1 MDEFR
6 SRTQIAPVDRAV
18 VRAAA
23 PVPAVKAVAAVRAT
37 DAPDAR
43 PRPALP
49 DAAAAPPREGDLASV
64 AEFVEVHARVAA
76 ILSDLGTGAA
86 SVEDAADR
94 LIPRPF
100 VFVPLPPASREAVE
114 HAETVAKRIVERAS
128 YAHSAHAQLS
138 RAMVEQIAS
147 L

>member
-1 MDEFR
+1 MDDFR
-6 SRTQIAPVDRAV
+6 SRTQIAPVDRSV
-18 VRAAA
+18 VRAVA
-23 PVPAVKAVAAVRAT
+23 PVPAVKAAAVRVT
-37 DAPDAR
+37 DAPETQAR
-43 PRPALP
+43 PVSA
-49 DAAAAPPREGDLASV
+49 DAAAPPRDGDLASV

-76 ILSDLGTGAA
+76 ILSDLGAGAM
-86 SVEDAADR
+86 SVEDATEQV
-94 LIPRPF
+94 IPRPF

-138 RAMVEQIAS
+138 RAMVEQIGS

>member
-23 PVPAVKAVAAVRAT
+23 PVPAVKAITVVRAT

-43 PRPALP
+43 PRPASP
-49 DAAAAPPREGDLASV
+49 DAAAPLREGDLASV

-76 ILSDLGTGAA
+76 ILADLGSGAM
-86 SVEDAADR
+86 SVDDATEQV
-94 LIPRPF
+94 IPRPF

-128 YAHSAHAQLS
+128 YAHSAHAPLS
-138 RAMVEQIAS
+138 RAMVEQIGT